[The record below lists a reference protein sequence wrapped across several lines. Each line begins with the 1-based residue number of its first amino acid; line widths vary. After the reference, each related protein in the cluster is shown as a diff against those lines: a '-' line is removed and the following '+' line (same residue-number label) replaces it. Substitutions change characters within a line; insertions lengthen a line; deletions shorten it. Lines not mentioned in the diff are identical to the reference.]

1 MVLRDPGQ
9 NSENSSIHFFIP
21 MFRAGNVQTL
31 LWALGRKTAKDACP
45 GENLN
50 NKHMNKLYVVF

>member
-50 NKHMNKLYVVF
+50 NKHMNKL